1 MPSTRP
7 PVAAATTVIAAQPRT
22 GYRAVFA
29 VREFRAMFIA
39 HLLSTLGTVVCEI
52 ALSVLVYRRT
62 GSPLLS
68 ALTFALGLL
77 PYVIGGT
84 FLSAVADRLPARR
97 VLVVCDLLCAACAAG
112 LVLPGTPVAGLLV
125 LRCLVAAI
133 APVFTGTRTATLG
146 DVLGEG
152 DGFVL
157 GSSVIRMTSQSAQ
170 LGGFA
175 AGGLLL
181 AAVSP
186 RAVLGLTVGTFL
198 ASALLLG
205 VGTRRRPARAARGGQ
220 TEGALLVASLS
231 GLRQLLA
238 DRRVRALLLLA
249 WIPPMFVVVSE
260 ALLTPYAGSL
270 GTSSAGLGLLL
281 CGMPIGA
288 ICSIALAGALLG
300 PRGRSRLTLPVALFA
315 MLPPLGY
322 AWHPNLAV
330 ALICQVGSGCGIA
343 YTLGLDQWF
352 IAAVPERLR
361 GRAMTLLT
369 AGLMTAQGLG
379 MTLAGVA
386 AEFLPIHQVVAGGGV
401 VGILCVSAVG
411 YLVHRT
417 EASPVDGPVSSTGVE
432 PSTPGR
438 QNRR

>member
-1 MPSTRP
+1 
-7 PVAAATTVIAAQPRT
+7 
-22 GYRAVFA
+22 
-29 VREFRAMFIA
+29 MFIA

-97 VLVVCDLLCAACAAG
+97 VLVVCDLLCAACATG

-157 GSSVIRMTSQSAQ
+157 GSSVIRMTSQGAQ

-220 TEGALLVASLS
+220 TAGALLVASLS

-238 DRRVRALLLLA
+238 DRRIRALLLLA

-260 ALLTPYAGSL
+260 ALLTPYAASL

-300 PRGRSRLTLPVALFA
+300 PGARSRLTLPVALLA
-315 MLPPLGY
+315 MLPPIGY

-343 YTLGLDQWF
+343 YTMGLDRWF
-352 IAAVPERLR
+352 IAVVPERLR

-379 MTLAGVA
+379 MTLAGAA

-417 EASPVDGPVSSTGVE
+417 VVSPGPVSSAGVE
-432 PSTPGR
+432 PSTPDR
-438 QNRR
+438 RNRH